1 MTAPIFSFT
10 LRAVV
15 SPEVRAPAAV
25 AHPPPVLGRNP
36 HHAEPVYAVRLVD
49 LDRRHRVVSQ
59 QIVLRMPAAP
69 VIVLALDF
77 ARRFALFVARRRR
90 SQGFWPKLL

>member
-1 MTAPIFSFT
+1 
-10 LRAVV
+10 
-15 SPEVRAPAAV
+15 
-25 AHPPPVLGRNP
+25 
-36 HHAEPVYAVRLVD
+36 
-49 LDRRHRVVSQ
+49 
-59 QIVLRMPAAP
+59 MPAAP